1 MRHSGIHLS
10 RLFLLCLVPLLV
22 GGLVRAETLTGVR
35 AENLR
40 KKFEAIQR
48 GTRFWSAHFHQT
60 LTIPGLKTPLVSEGK
75 IQYRSPDAIRVEFE
89 NPPGDFLL
97 ARGEK
102 FFLKK
107 AGKPMVEKSL
117 EKDAAAKPIQGLL
130 SLLRGAGVEEERWFS
145 PEISRQGDDFV
156 VELVKKE
163 GAPLHLPRSITNT
176 VGADSFEMKRVVIQ
190 LPKGG
195 SLTFQF
201 DQVVR
206 NRSIDASAFDEKS
219 VR

>member
-1 MRHSGIHLS
+1 MRHFGTHTS
-10 RLFLLCLVPLLV
+10 RVFFCGLVALAV
-22 GGLVRAETLTGVR
+22 CGLVRAETLTGVK

-40 KKFEAIQR
+40 KKFEAVQR

-60 LTIPGLKTPLVSEGK
+60 LTIPGLKTPLVSEGR

-89 NPPGDFLL
+89 SPSGDLMMV
-97 ARGEK
+97 RGEK

-107 AGKPMVEKSL
+107 SGKPLVEKSL
-117 EKDAAAKPIQGLL
+117 EKDAAAKPIQGLM

-145 PEISRQGDDFV
+145 PEISRRGDEFV

-163 GAPLHLPRSITNT
+163 GAPVHLPRSITNT

-195 SLTFQF
+195 SLTFDF

-206 NRSIDASAFDEKS
+206 NRLIDASAFDEKS